1 MEPGSKHKAGDF
13 DFICGKVMAVSR
25 SSSHNFSKAG
35 EKNIRLIKGQGVEGD
50 AHFGTTVKHRSQV
63 AIDPSQPN
71 LRQVH
76 LLHSELF
83 AELKGRGYDIS
94 PGDIGENITTAGI
107 ELLSLPAGT
116 RLHIGESA
124 VIEITGLRNPCNQLN
139 NFRPGLM
146 NAVLD
151 RDENGNLIRKAGIM
165 GIVLQSGDI
174 VPGDEIKIQLPSG
187 PHRPL
192 EIV

>member
-1 MEPGSKHKAGDF
+1 MELDSKQKAGDS
-13 DFICGKVMAVSR
+13 DFICGKVIAVSR

-35 EKNIRLIKGQGVEGD
+35 EKNIRLIRGMGVEGD
-50 AHFGTTVKHRSQV
+50 AHFGTTVKHRSRV
-63 AIDPSQPN
+63 AIDPGQPN

-76 LLHSELF
+76 IVHSELF
-83 AELKGRGYDIS
+83 AELKGKGYDIY
-94 PGDIGENITTAGI
+94 PGDIGENITTSGI
-107 ELLSLPAGT
+107 DLLSLPAGT
-116 RLHIGESA
+116 RLHIGVSA

-139 NFRPGLM
+139 NFSPGLM

-174 VPGDEIKIQLPSG
+174 VPGDEIKIQLPPG

-192 EIV
+192 ETV

>member
-1 MEPGSKHKAGDF
+1 
-13 DFICGKVMAVSR
+13 MAVSR

-76 LLHSELF
+76 LVHSELF

-139 NFRPGLM
+139 NFSPGLM